1 MSTVLRMAGALFLS
15 TSLQASTVAHQ
26 EALRAGK
33 ESAGVLNDNGAASY
47 RISLTADEALEVE
60 VTQQKADLRLRLVD
74 PSGDEV
80 MRSNLRRPQHGPEQL
95 HVVAA
100 SSGDH
105 ELIVENA
112 GVPASNVTFAVR
124 VLAIR
129 VADERDR
136 TLTAAALAYRSGEI
150 ESARGGG
157 DALRAGLRLFRQAAA
172 EWKTAGATF
181 EAATAWNRIGGSEM
195 QISNLVEA
203 SAAFEEALR
212 LRREI
217 GDQYGQGVALNNL
230 AAANVRQGK
239 YAQANAFYEQAIAI
253 RRAVGDAN
261 GEGWSLIGWSVSH
274 ATLHDSWAATL
285 IQFNEAL
292 TLMEK
297 TSDERGIAEAYYY
310 LGYAHKQLNR
320 FDEATALFD
329 KSLAVRTRQK
339 DLAGQASIL
348 TQLAAIQLQLGDQ
361 QRALEF
367 LDRALPLRRAG
378 GDRRGEGYTLQTVG
392 VAYNRL
398 GNRARALESLSQAL
412 KIFEA
417 VGDREGQTSALTHM
431 AAANAT
437 QGDHQLARDLAI
449 RARSVLKGARTLI
462 TTILLSVT
470 GDAELAL
477 GRVEEAA
484 ASYAEGLADS
494 RRLGEPLPAARALAG
509 LGRVALARG
518 QLMSARQHLL
528 EALDAIESVRAGF
541 AQSEMRASLLG
552 ESQGIYDT
560 AIDVLVE
567 LHQKEPGAG
576 YAAEALEVSERRRA
590 RTLVEMLVEAQAA
603 VRADADEALLEREQ
617 TTQQQLNAMSI
628 KRAAVLP
635 GSAGRSAAADLDR
648 EISELVARLRSVR
661 AEIRVRSPRYAA
673 IMHPA
678 PLDLRGIQR
687 LLDPQTLML
696 EYSLAEKRSYL
707 WAITPTAITLHLL
720 PGRHAIENAV
730 SRARAL
736 IADSSRRAVRAPMRQ
751 ALDELGVMILGPL
764 GGDLGRKR
772 LVIVADGAL
781 QYLPFAALP
790 SPSRRSNADAD
801 EPLMVRHEIVML
813 PSAST
818 VAVLRQSPRLAE
830 SRKAVAVL
838 ADPVMAANDSRL
850 ERTTADRSRSPLLP
864 RDLARA
870 AESLGT
876 ATFDRLPYSRD
887 EALAIAA
894 HAGPARSL
902 TALGFEATRDL
913 AMSPAIADFRIVHFA
928 THALLDTRHPE
939 LSGIVLSLLDRQGQ
953 PLNGFLRLH
962 DIFKLRL
969 SAEVI
974 VLSGCQT
981 ALGQDVRGEG
991 LIGLTRGF
999 MHAGAA
1005 QVVAS
1010 LWNIR
1015 DRATAALMG
1024 RFYTALLERGQTPAA
1039 ALRTAQLSM
1048 WKDERWRMPAYW
1060 AAFIVQGDWADPP
1073 SSVGAVR

>member
-1 MSTVLRMAGALFLS
+1 MSTFIRMGGALLLSICVQAPAIAQQEVLRPGRE
-15 TSLQASTVAHQ
+15 TPGT
-26 EALRAGK
+26 
-33 ESAGVLNDNGAASY
+33 LNDKGTASY
-47 RISLTADEALEVE
+47 RIALNADETLEVE
-60 VTQQKADLRLRLVD
+60 VTQPEADLRLRLLD
-74 PSGDEV
+74 PSGLEV

-112 GVPASNVTFAVR
+112 GAPAANVTFAVR

-129 VADERDR
+129 LADERDR
-136 TLTAAALAYRSGEI
+136 TLTAAAQAYRRGEI

-203 SAAFEEALR
+203 SAAFDEALR

-230 AAANVRQGK
+230 AAVNVRQGN

-274 ATLHDSWAATL
+274 ATLHDSWASTL
-285 IQFNEAL
+285 VRFNEAL
-292 TLMEK
+292 ALMEK
-297 TSDERGIAEAYYY
+297 TSDERGSAEAYYY

-398 GNRARALESLSQAL
+398 GNRARALESLGQAL

-437 QGDHQLARDLAI
+437 QGDHQLALDLAI

-470 GDAELAL
+470 ADAQLAL
-477 GRVEEAA
+477 GRVDQAA
-484 ASYAEGLADS
+484 ASYAEGLSDS

-552 ESQGIYDT
+552 ESQGIYDA

-567 LHQKEPGAG
+567 LHQQEPAAG

-603 VRADADEALLEREQ
+603 LRAGADEALLEREQ

-628 KRAAVLP
+628 KRAAVPP
-635 GSAGRSAAADLDR
+635 GSEGKAAAADLDR

-661 AEIRVRSPRYAA
+661 AEIRVRNPRYAA

-678 PLDLRGIQR
+678 PLDLRGIQQ

-707 WAITPTAITLHLL
+707 WAITPAAITLHLL
-720 PGRHAIENAV
+720 PGRRAIENAV
-730 SRARAL
+730 GRARGL
-736 IADSSRRAVRAPMRQ
+736 VADSSRRAVRAPMRQ
-751 ALDELGVMILGPL
+751 ALDELSVMILGPL
-764 GGDLGRKR
+764 GRELGHKR

-790 SPSRRSNADAD
+790 NPSQRSKGDA

-818 VAVLRQSPRLAE
+818 VAVLRQSPRLSE
-830 SRKAVAVL
+830 SRKSVAVL
-838 ADPVMAANDSRL
+838 ADPVMEANDSRF
-850 ERTTADRSRSPLLP
+850 ERTTADRAAPPLLP

-870 AESLGT
+870 AESQGT

-1060 AAFIVQGDWADPP
+1060 AGFIVQGDWADPP
-1073 SSVGAVR
+1073 SSVGALR